1 MTKNYLRQKLLTRR
15 RALPTDKRLAKSRE
29 IQARFIGTELFQ
41 NARALGLYSPI
52 YNEVLTEEIFSA
64 SLKTGKKVVFPRVC
78 ERRLEFI
85 EVQNL
90 EDLRKGAFG
99 IKEPIKEKPSP
110 VSELDLLVVPG
121 VVFDVQGGRLGYGQ
135 GFYDRVLQKQTKK
148 LILIGLCYEIQLVTF
163 LPKENHD
170 VLMDGVVTERRLVW
184 REKAHLL
191 GRSEF

>member
-15 RALPTDKRLAKSRE
+15 GALSADKCLAMSRE

-52 YNEVLTEEIFSA
+52 CNEVLTEDIFFA
-64 SLKTGKKVVFPRVC
+64 ALKAGKKVVFPRVC
-78 ERRLEFI
+78 ERLLEFV
-85 EVQNL
+85 EVQDL
-90 EDLRKGAFG
+90 EELCKGAFG
-99 IKEPIKEKPSP
+99 IKEPIKEKPCP
-110 VSELDLLVVPG
+110 VAELDLLIVPG

-135 GFYDRVLQKQTKK
+135 GFYDRVLQEQTKK
-148 LILIGLCYEIQLVTF
+148 LMLIGLCYEIQLVTF

-170 VLMDGVVTERRLVW
+170 VLMDAVVTERRLVW
-184 REKAHLL
+184 REKEHLL